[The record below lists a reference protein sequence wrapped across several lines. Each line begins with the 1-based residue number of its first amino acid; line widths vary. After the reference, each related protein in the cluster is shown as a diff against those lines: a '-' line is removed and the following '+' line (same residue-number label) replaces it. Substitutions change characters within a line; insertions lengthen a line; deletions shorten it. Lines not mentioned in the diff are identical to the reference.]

1 MLMTQLLTG
10 FGLAGSAGLN
20 AYIPLLAVSVLG
32 RLGVV
37 KLQGPFEL
45 LTHPAVI
52 AVTAVL
58 LLVELTVDKIPA
70 IDHLNDVLQTFVRP
84 AAGALVF
91 AAGSGAISDVPP
103 VALVA
108 CGLVTAFSVHATKA
122 IARPVVH
129 TATLGTGG
137 PFVSA
142 AENVVAVA
150 GSLLA
155 VFAPMLVLGFF
166 VVLAYAVY
174 RLVVRLSARG
184 ALTAPAPSR
193 G

>member
-1 MLMTQLLTG
+1 MLVTQLLTG

-20 AYIPLLAVSVLG
+20 AYIPLLLVSVLG
-32 RLGVV
+32 RLGIVHL
-37 KLQGPFEL
+37 KGPFEVL
-45 LTHPAVI
+45 AHPAVI

-58 LLVELTVDKIPA
+58 LVIELTVDKIPA
-70 IDHLNDVLQTFVRP
+70 IDHLNDALQTFVRP

-103 VALVA
+103 VVLIA

-122 IARPVVH
+122 VARPVVH

-137 PFVSA
+137 PLVST

-150 GSLLA
+150 GSLMA
-155 VFAPMLVLGFF
+155 VFAPMLVVGFF
-166 VVLAYAVY
+166 VVAGYAAY
-174 RLVVRLSARG
+174 RLTMR
-184 ALTAPAPSR
+184 LTASR
-193 G
+193 ATG

>member
-1 MLMTQLLTG
+1 MLVTQLLTG

-20 AYIPLLAVSVLG
+20 AYIPLLLVSVLG
-32 RLGVV
+32 RLGV
-37 KLQGPFEL
+37 LQLNGPFEV

-58 LLVELTVDKIPA
+58 LVIEFTVDKIPA
-70 IDHLNDVLQTFVRP
+70 IDHLNDALQTFVRP

-91 AAGSGAISDVPP
+91 AAGSGAISDLPP
-103 VALVA
+103 VVLIA

-122 IARPVVH
+122 VARPVVH

-137 PFVSA
+137 PLVST

-150 GSLLA
+150 GSLMA
-155 VFAPMLVLGFF
+155 VFAPMLVVGFF
-166 VVLAYAVY
+166 VVAGYAAY
-174 RLVVRLSARG
+174 RLTMR
-184 ALTAPAPSR
+184 LTAPRTA